1 MLFAE
6 ACTECTVLNM
16 QCILRSFFRVPSSS
30 EAVSLGFSCSQL
42 MTTSTPFASTYSQ
55 PSQLDTLKAEEGTKG
70 EKETDQA
77 LAERLKWEEE
87 RSKLVNVVQQLQEQ
101 LATKTT
107 EGELQTTKDTG
118 SQTIDTG
125 REMAEAVQENERVNK
140 ELSERI
146 QQLQFQNDTLT
157 TERDHLMKETEM
169 CHKEREKERKD
180 LSERL
185 QESEAVRQQLAA
197 TISAAQQE
205 KLALEGQIEMFKEEV
220 ANRERKWEEEKCRLV
235 AREGELLQEME
246 KVKQQA
252 TIQCEELQHNCTEV
266 KRQFEMS
273 EKMVFEQKAALLDRN
288 TELENANDARS
299 KLNDECIVLRGR
311 LEKKAMEVDSL
322 NQQNMQWKG
331 EAKCGQQ
338 AIVALKQENI
348 GLMRQIEVL
357 NNRCEYLSS
366 ENEQLK
372 SGNLSDYRSASSE
385 GFSADLQTQ
394 TEQLQSDGGEVVES
408 NEVEL
413 LKTKQQQLETE
424 LAQFKSDNEQMN
436 LHKEQVNSQ
445 LRELKSQL
453 EAEKASLESKSS
465 ELTQQSQQLEIQ
477 LRQAEKQRDEL
488 QMQRKAERTKFA
500 ADIAR
505 SNSLNKELQSQLQE
519 QLLRTD
525 QLKSQLDHLHT
536 ECLQF
541 RAEVEQLR
549 TASSEVERE
558 NSRLQMQKDT
568 DTHTLEQLRL
578 KVKEVEEKYQ
588 NLCIESENNLSKVST
603 LTKNLQEK
611 EDELKRSESR
621 HQQAQMAYTSTK
633 AQQEQL
639 RLKLVAL
646 EQRERTEGREQAEGT
661 MASSVEE
668 LRGKEVE
675 NKGKRLGED
684 DLNKR
689 SKEDSYGAEESDGEW
704 VLEGGYVDGGLE
716 VEVKRLRTE
725 LAVERNNRS
734 LLAEELRQVGKERD
748 EFMQKFMEVERE
760 LRSHRHAVSQ
770 SVMSTS
776 QSTDAGDSARAS
788 SGHQRQLSLTISK

>member
-1 MLFAE
+1 
-6 ACTECTVLNM
+6 
-16 QCILRSFFRVPSSS
+16 
-30 EAVSLGFSCSQL
+30 
-42 MTTSTPFASTYSQ
+42 MTTSTPFTSTYSQ
-55 PSQLDTLKAEEGTKG
+55 PSQLDTLKAEEGSEG
-70 EKETDQA
+70 EKEMDQA

-87 RSKLVNVVQQLQEQ
+87 RNKLVNVVQQLQEQ
-101 LATKTT
+101 LATKTA
-107 EGELQTTKDTG
+107 EGELQTTKDTE
-118 SQTIDTG
+118 SQTIDSG
-125 REMAEAVQENERVNK
+125 REMAEAVQKNERENK
-140 ELSERI
+140 ELTERI
-146 QQLQFQNDTLT
+146 QQLQFQIDTLT
-157 TERDHLMKETEM
+157 TERDHLMKETET

-185 QESEAVRQQLAA
+185 QESEAMREQLAT

-205 KLALEGQIEMFKEEV
+205 KLALEGQVEMLKEEV

-246 KVKQQA
+246 KEKQQA
-252 TIQCEELQHNCTEV
+252 TVQCEELQRNCTEL

-273 EKMVFEQKAALLDRN
+273 EKMVFEQKAALVDRT

-311 LEKKAMEVDSL
+311 LEKKTKEVDSL

-331 EAKCGQQ
+331 EAECGQQ
-338 AIVALKQENI
+338 AIVALKEENI
-348 GLMRQIEVL
+348 ELMHQIEVL

-385 GFSADLQTQ
+385 GFRSERQYHSADLQTQ

-436 LHKEQVNSQ
+436 LHKKQVNSQ
-445 LRELKSQL
+445 LREQKSQL
-453 EAEKASLESKSS
+453 EAEKASLESKTL

-549 TASSEVERE
+549 TASSEVEKE

-568 DTHTLEQLRL
+568 DTHTVEQLRL

-588 NLCIESENNLSKVST
+588 NLCIECESNLSKVST

-611 EDELKRSESR
+611 EEELKRSESR
-621 HQQAQMAYTSTK
+621 HQQAQMAYASTK

-646 EQRERTEGREQAEGT
+646 EQRERGEGREQTEGT

-668 LRGKEVE
+668 LRGKEVA

-704 VLEGGYVDGGLE
+704 VLEGGDVDGGLE

-734 LLAEELRQVGKERD
+734 LLAVELRQVGKERD

-760 LRSHRHAVSQ
+760 LRTHRHAVSQ